1 MHKQATKPLRHI
13 HELTNEELKN
23 YSCPCCGLPS
33 QVSGKLEPYEM
44 CDNPDD
50 FSNCGQGVALYYS
63 YIKFVIFSIFIA
75 SLCISGINIYYS
87 YKYTYELRKVCNNY
101 YHNEL
106 KPHGNR
112 MYVEECK
119 LYFTEADKD
128 SEFYNLIDS
137 FFFQFS
143 LPNVK
148 DYRELYQKI
157 NTDKSKDFE
166 STIVNLSF
174 TNFICLVIIFIYNL
188 IYIYF
193 LFNKSNAADYLVFT
207 VSDYAVF
214 LTNLY
219 DIYDKFKEYIKKKDK
234 DKDKDKEKIENIDD
248 KDN

>member
-1 MHKQATKPLRHI
+1 
-13 HELTNEELKN
+13 
-23 YSCPCCGLPS
+23 
-33 QVSGKLEPYEM
+33 
-44 CDNPDD
+44 
-50 FSNCGQGVALYYS
+50 
-63 YIKFVIFSIFIA
+63 
-75 SLCISGINIYYS
+75 
-87 YKYTYELRKVCNNY
+87 
-101 YHNEL
+101 
-106 KPHGNR
+106 

-207 VSDYAVF
+207 VSDYAIF

-248 KDN
+248 KDNEKESSKKKKKKSKGKILNVDKSNSDIKDNKSKLDQFKDYLNEKIFRMTRKEKKEKNAQDYGINRIDLCFKLEEMVKLQKQLDEIDEKNLALKGIIDIFIVTF